1 MTKRSRR
8 GARRRLTGIRLSLA
22 AAASLALL
30 AVAGVTT
37 TLSSTASTG
46 LAGAASSNDPNQ
58 VMAAVGDIAC
68 EPDISQNSGTPASL
82 KCGGSLVGNFAAET
96 ATAQQAAGMHPNVV
110 ALLGDEQY
118 EVGKYVDF
126 QNSFDKTWGP
136 LKALS
141 KPAPGNHEYYN
152 YTKNGDNEAAQ
163 NGTGYFSY
171 FNGLTGGNPNGSGIA
186 GPDSTTNQG
195 WYSYNIGSWHIISLN
210 IECNSTPFGK
220 DCKTNDT
227 GLLAQETT
235 WLSNDLAN
243 DTAKCTLAYWHQPTF
258 SATTA
263 GNPSTAAAPGA
274 GSAEGGAADAWWNL
288 LYAAHADLI
297 LNGHEHVYAR
307 FVPMDAAGNPDP
319 TDGIRQITI
328 GTGGESLDTLAHN
341 TDGSFSNPN
350 VVTAEADAYGVMK
363 LRLGD
368 GTYTW
373 SFHPAAAGPK
383 APTNWNGY
391 QDSGTGSCHS

>member
-8 GARRRLTGIRLSLA
+8 GTRRRLTGIRLSLA

-46 LAGAASSNDPNQ
+46 PAGAASSNDPNQ

-68 EPDISQNSGTPASL
+68 EPDISQNSGNPASL
-82 KCGGSLVGNFAAET
+82 KCGGSLVGNFTAET

-171 FNGLTGGNPNGSGIA
+171 FNGVTGGNPNGSGIA
-186 GPDSTTNQG
+186 GQDSTTNQG

-263 GNPSTAAAPGA
+263 GSPSTAAAPGA

-288 LYAAHADLI
+288 LYGAHADLI

-307 FVPMDAAGNPDP
+307 FVPMDATGNSDP

-328 GTGGESLDTLAHN
+328 GTGGESLDTLAHT

-350 VVTAEADAYGVMK
+350 VVTAENDAYGVMK

-373 SFHPAAAGPK
+373 SFHPAAAGPN
-383 APTNWNGY
+383 APANWNGY

>member
-8 GARRRLTGIRLSLA
+8 GTRRRLTGIRLSF

-58 VMAAVGDIAC
+58 IMAAVGDIAC
-68 EPDISQNSGTPASL
+68 EPNIPENNNTPVNF
-82 KCGGSLVGNFAAET
+82 KCGGASVGNFMAET
-96 ATAQQAAGMHPNVV
+96 ATAKQAAGMHPNVV

-118 EVGKYVDF
+118 EVGKYKDF
-126 QNSFDKTWGP
+126 LNSFDKTWGP

-152 YTKNGDNEAAQ
+152 YAKSGEAAQ
-163 NGTGYFSY
+163 NGVGYFSY
-171 FNGLTGGNPNGSGIA
+171 FNGVTGGNPNGGGIA
-186 GPDSTTNQG
+186 GPDSMTNQG
-195 WYSYNIGSWHIISLN
+195 WYSYNVGSWHVISLN
-210 IECNSTPFGK
+210 IECNSALFG
-220 DCKTNDT
+220 TNGCTSGT

-235 WLSNDLAN
+235 WLTQDLAS

-263 GNPSTAAAPGA
+263 GSKAATPGA
-274 GSAEGGAADAWWNL
+274 GSQEGGAADAWWNL
-288 LYAAHADLI
+288 LYAADADLI

-307 FVPMDAAGNPDP
+307 FVPMDPAGNPDP

-328 GTGGESLDTLAHN
+328 GTGGESLDTLAHS
-341 TDGSFSNPN
+341 TAGSFSNPN
-350 VVTAEADAYGVMK
+350 VVTAEDDAYGVMK

-373 SFHPAAAGPK
+373 SFHPAAAGPN
-383 APTNWNGY
+383 APANWNGY
-391 QDSGTGSCHS
+391 QDSGTGTCHR